1 MIKSK
6 KMQEFYLNF
15 QESLNEIVNSEFK
28 KNMLQMNFFLNQPKD
43 PKTIKKSVEGIYPK
57 FSDF

>member
-15 QESLNEIVNSEFK
+15 QESLLDIVNSEFK
-28 KNMLQMNFFLNQPKD
+28 KNVSQMNFFINQP
-43 PKTIKKSVEGIYPK
+43 
-57 FSDF
+57 